1 MTKTTIY
8 TGIILIIL
16 GIVAYFASHAQSITA
31 LIPAFFGVPI
41 FILGLI
47 ARKESIRKHVIHGAL
62 VVALVGLVGSVNG
75 IPQFVSMLLGNDV
88 LRPAA
93 VIVKAIMALILIV
106 YIIMGINSF
115 VQARRDK
122 NK

>member
-8 TGIILIIL
+8 AGIILIIL

-31 LIPAFFGVPI
+31 LIPVLFGAPI

-47 ARKESIRKHVIHGAL
+47 ARKESIRKHVVHGAL
-62 VVALVGLVGSVNG
+62 VVALIGLVGSVNG
-75 IPQFVSMLLGNDV
+75 IPQFVAMVLGNNV

-93 VIVKAIMALILIV
+93 VIVKTIMALILLV

-115 VQARRDK
+115 VQARRRK
-122 NK
+122 